1 MTDIAVKKCQ
11 PRQFKN
17 SFDSP
22 YTISTCLIS
31 NLIRIFHAFKQ
42 INSKTTQ
49 AQLEN
54 NNYFKLFADS
64 SDFIPSIL

>member
-17 SFDSP
+17 SFDSS

-31 NLIRIFHAFKQ
+31 NLIRIFHPFKQ

-64 SDFIPSIL
+64 SDFIPNIL